1 MKVQDLIAQN
11 VGASPDAINSLI
23 QLQGLITHVDQLLA
37 ELKSQVQNQTNEG
50 IQYLINCYQ
59 QFAIN
64 FYAAFDRSLK
74 ADPNE
79 PAEKYAYWRERAIE
93 KLVNYWNM
101 LSPLLSGIQ
110 DPRMAKL
117 RTLVREAAPG
127 KRWIDH
133 WSDDW
138 RSRVPVYRKSGERVD
153 WESRWQ
159 DAIITIPYYG
169 TRFELLRFDYAPY
182 VFVTGVPLQD
192 LETPWQWHVVW
203 HEMAGQIVLDLVKR
217 KEIDKIVK
225 AATDLGQWDEWR
237 VMVES
242 AVNSR
247 PSAAEPMTIS
257 FADVDRSGWMQEL
270 VEDAYGVLSLG
281 PSMLLAMKQVFARY
295 YLGDIALFDTRHPP
309 VKLRLDMAAALLQ
322 IMGFGDTL
330 TPDEATAAT
339 SLQDV
344 AQLVAKL
351 LRDGYVGKEFS
362 ARPDAKAESGL
373 QDEFV
378 NGRPVGG
385 VPTAALLAAA
395 RLAFD
400 QKPANGLDIARAAYE
415 SLPAADEPY
424 VALPAPDDD
433 FFESLVARSSWKE
446 LLHQA
451 FHVYDGATP
460 RGHDSH
466 PVTLSWTAHGESHS
480 IRHTTADHV

>member
-1 MKVQDLIAQN
+1 
-11 VGASPDAINSLI
+11 
-23 QLQGLITHVDQLLA
+23 
-37 ELKSQVQNQTNEG
+37 
-50 IQYLINCYQ
+50 
-59 QFAIN
+59 
-64 FYAAFDRSLK
+64 
-74 ADPNE
+74 
-79 PAEKYAYWRERAIE
+79 
-93 KLVNYWNM
+93 
-101 LSPLLSGIQ
+101 
-110 DPRMAKL
+110 MAKL